1 MRRRIGNDIPVEVE
15 VLRNGKAED
24 MDLLQ
29 SFDIQIKSRNGA
41 VMPFEYLLEG
51 NKAKGTFY
59 GKDQLET
66 GPYLIVLVENGGVNG
81 MATVD
86 AELVT
91 LVDRTYKESIDDE
104 DATVC
109 VSFSVVTDGEYVS
122 AHFSAVRDGLSAYE
136 IAVLNGFAGAVEEW
150 LESLKGPKGDTGKDG
165 NVIYPTFEIN
175 DATMHLEMNSEAAL
189 DEGRFGLANG
199 HLTLNI

>member
-1 MRRRIGNDIPVEVE
+1 MRRRIGNDIPVEIE
-15 VLRNGKAED
+15 ILRNGKAED

-91 LVDRTYKESIDDE
+91 LVDRTYKENIDDE
-104 DATVC
+104 DATV
-109 VSFSVVTDGEYVS
+109 
-122 AHFSAVRDGLSAYE
+122 
-136 IAVLNGFAGAVEEW
+136 
-150 LESLKGPKGDTGKDG
+150 
-165 NVIYPTFEIN
+165 
-175 DATMHLEMNSEAAL
+175 
-189 DEGRFGLANG
+189 
-199 HLTLNI
+199 